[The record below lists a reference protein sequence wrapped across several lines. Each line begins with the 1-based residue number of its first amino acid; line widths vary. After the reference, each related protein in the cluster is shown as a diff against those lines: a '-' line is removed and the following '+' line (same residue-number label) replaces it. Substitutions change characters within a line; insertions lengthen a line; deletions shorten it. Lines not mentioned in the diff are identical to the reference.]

1 MRKYDKAMS
10 GILAAALLASA
21 VGNYTLPVYAQA
33 TEEKPYIL
41 VTEDQEVYDE
51 VEAEVNDSITVESPV
66 LSENNI
72 IVAEL
77 TEGEAAALERN
88 DQVLVEEDI
97 IVTANAE
104 EDTEE
109 VLTDESQEGDSGEA
123 AQQDREWNLR
133 AINADG
139 TVSEES
145 SGEAQ
150 VKVAV
155 LDSGVDFVEGI
166 ELAGW
171 ENFVEDE
178 EEISLIF
185 QDLTGHGTGIAS
197 IIGGNKEGDIQ
208 GVNPNAQMYSV
219 KVLDE
224 ENCAP
229 LSRIIQG
236 IYWCIENEMNII
248 NMSFGTTSY
257 SRAFEQAVEDAY
269 GAGILMVASAG
280 NDAGNVEYPAAF
292 DEVMAVAA
300 TAPDGQI
307 SEFSNTGEE
316 LDIAAPGEKIRVSG
330 FFNGHVV
337 THGTSIAVPHVTGV
351 ASLLWEKD
359 LTKSNEFIRQL
370 LDYSAK
376 EIEGTKDCGLL
387 DAEYALF
394 LYDAFEETFQEK
406 GEMEEILPE
415 NTQEPEN
422 FEYIEEDEAYV
433 EGRWGGGNHEN
444 AVTQGNPG
452 FSDAVIKIIKKGAVY
467 PDTVVS
473 GWQGGQDFP
482 RWHGKWLTKK
492 GAALNYVSCYELIT
506 RMALKGG
513 DVSSFTSFGKGLA
526 TETFDAVKKDIK
538 NINYSTNQ
546 AGNVSTSENKKYF
559 LWGCALHTIT
569 DALAHSTTKPNGEL
583 IGHGLKNDT
592 YPDDIDY
599 YPRRYKVA
607 MKIAEYSL
615 GNLKKGTPGS
625 GQDIINALNN
635 VYTDAATF
643 KIIRIKKYVNQNGYS
658 ASVLDRATIENP
670 TIP

>member
-1 MRKYDKAMS
+1 MRKYEKAMS
-10 GILAAALLASA
+10 GILAVTFLVSTL
-21 VGNYTLPVYAQA
+21 GNYNFPVYAQD

-41 VTEDQEVYDE
+41 VMEDQETYDE
-51 VEAEVNDSITVESPV
+51 VEAEVNDSITVESSV

-72 IVAEL
+72 MVAEL
-77 TEGEAAALERN
+77 TEGQVAALERN

-97 IVTANAE
+97 IVTASAE
-104 EDTEE
+104 EDTIE
-109 VLTDESQEGDSGEA
+109 VLTDESQGEDSGEA
-123 AQQDREWNLR
+123 AQQDWEWNLR

-236 IYWCIENEMNII
+236 IYWCIENEMDII

-280 NDAGNVEYPAAF
+280 NDMGSVEYPAAF

-316 LDIAAPGEKIRVSG
+316 LDIAAPGEKIRVAG

-370 LDYSAK
+370 IDYSAR
-376 EIEGTKDCGLL
+376 EIEGTKECGLL

-394 LYDAFEETFQEK
+394 LYDAFEETFQE
-406 GEMEEILPE
+406 GGTVEEILPE

-433 EGRWGGGNHEN
+433 EGRWGGENHKN
-444 AVTQGNPG
+444 AVEEGNPG
-452 FSDAVIKIIKKGAVY
+452 FSEAVIKIIKKGAVY

-473 GWQGGQDFP
+473 GWQSGRENP

-492 GAALNYVSCYELIT
+492 GEALNYVSCYELIT
-506 RMALKGG
+506 HMALKGG

-526 TETFDAVKKDIK
+526 TETFGAIKRDIK

-546 AGNVSTSENKKYF
+546 AGNVSTAEDKKYF

-569 DALAHSTTKPNGEL
+569 DALAHATTRPNGEL
-583 IGHGLKNDT
+583 IGHGLDNGTK
-592 YPDDIDY
+592 PDDINY
-599 YPRRYKVA
+599 YTRRYKVA
-607 MKIAEYSL
+607 TKITQYSL
-615 GNLKKGTPGS
+615 ENLKKGTPGN
-625 GQDIINALNN
+625 GQDIIKALNN
-635 VYTDAATF
+635 VYLDKADF
-643 KIIRIKKYVNQNGYS
+643 KIIRIKKYVNENGYS
-658 ASVLDRATIENP
+658 APVLDQATISDP
-670 TIP
+670 K